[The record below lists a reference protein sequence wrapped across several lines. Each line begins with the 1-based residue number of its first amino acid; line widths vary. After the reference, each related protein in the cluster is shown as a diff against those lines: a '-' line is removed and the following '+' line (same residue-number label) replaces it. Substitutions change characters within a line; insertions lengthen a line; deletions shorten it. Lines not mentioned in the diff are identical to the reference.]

1 MSSFSKRVLD
11 TLSQS
16 SGLALVLAIGGIA
29 FTATPAFAR
38 DTTTPAAAPEAP
50 ATPDKPAAAPAATD
64 DSDTPPADIV
74 VTALRR
80 EQRLQDVPTAVTALG
95 GDVFTKGGLGR
106 SANTVLTLV
115 PNASAGTQQHGR
127 PRWWIRG
134 VGAGQQQLDLANPVG
149 FYLDD
154 VYISNASATG
164 LPLFDLE
171 RVEVLRGPQG
181 TLWGKNTTGG
191 AINVISK
198 KPSLTPHD
206 DDNYVRLDYGSYD
219 EKVAEAG
226 VGVVVVPDLLAAR
239 VSAHFDDRGGRF
251 TNLFT
256 GDKSNAVRD
265 TVFRGQLLFAPTSN
279 FQALL
284 SIHYRDYSTDGTYW
298 TTASY
303 ATTGVLRSGYI
314 PPTDKDVVNVNA
326 PEFSRNKQLGGALHL
341 DWNIGD
347 YTLTSITGYERFKT
361 RGANDSDYTPLEISR
376 GYTAARSAQWT
387 QELRLASPQTNQLS
401 WIAGLYYFKE
411 NIASNAYSATL
422 PAGSVPALAPPVGNP
437 PAAAYSLTAYNHKAE
452 SGAAFGS
459 ATFSFTDAL
468 KLTVGGRW
476 TRETKTLDFR
486 RLSSTTVP
494 SPANPAVNVSTAS
507 WSNYAHW
514 WDSYTG
520 TFGGPGSFSGN
531 LRKTWDAFT
540 YDVTPSWKI
549 DRDNLL
555 YFKFSHG
562 VKSGGFNTA
571 ATLQAA
577 LLTVAPEKLNS
588 FELGYKSQWFDR
600 RLTFNATAFHYDY
613 NDVQINVVGPNPGA
627 VGGATVSYLQN
638 AAKAHTNGA
647 EFEIDATPVTRLKLN
662 AAVGILDTKYDQ
674 LQVVNGGANLSGAR
688 FVRAPKLT
696 LNGGASYT
704 ILLAGSGSIEL
715 EADARYTSLQ
725 YYYITPQDLTNRY
738 LLAQPGYTLANARI
752 SYTTANERV
761 TVSAYVDNLF
771 DVEFRNH
778 ALPQNNPAQAI
789 NGDTVEWGDPRT
801 YGGSV
806 IFRF

>member
-1 MSSFSKRVLD
+1 MSSFSKRVLAIR
-11 TLSQS
+11 SQS
-16 SGLALVLAIGGIA
+16 SALALVLAASG
-29 FTATPAFAR
+29 
-38 DTTTPAAAPEAP
+38 AALI
-50 ATPDKPAAAPAATD
+50 AAPAIARDGPATVVLEAPVAA
-64 DSDTPPADIV
+64 SENAATADTNEGSSGDIV
-74 VTALRR
+74 VTAQRR

-95 GDVFTKGGLGR
+95 GDLFTKGSLGR
-106 SANTVLTLV
+106 SANEVLTLV

-191 AINVISK
+191 AINVISR
-198 KPSLTPHD
+198 KPSLTPRD
-206 DDNYVRLDYGSYD
+206 DDNYVRIDYGSFD
-219 EKVAEAG
+219 EKLAEAG
-226 VGVVVVPDLLAAR
+226 VGVAVVPGVLAAR
-239 VSAHFDDRGGRF
+239 LSAHLDDRGGRF

-256 GDKSNAVRD
+256 GDKSNAVKD
-265 TVFRGQLLFAPTSN
+265 TVLRGQLLFAPAST

-284 SIHYRDYSTDGTYW
+284 SVHYRDYNTDGSYW

-303 ATTGVLRSGYI
+303 AANGALRNGYA
-314 PPTDKDVVNVNA
+314 PPTDKDAVNINA
-326 PEFSRNKQLGGALHL
+326 PEYSRNKQLGGSLHL

-347 YTLTSITGYERFKT
+347 TTLTSITGYERFKT

-387 QELRLASPQTNQLS
+387 QELRLASSQANRLS
-401 WIAGLYYFKE
+401 WIAGLYYFNEK
-411 NIASNAYSATL
+411 IVSNAYSATL
-422 PAGSVPALAPPVGNP
+422 PPGSVPALAPSSGTAAP
-437 PAAAYSLTAYNHKAE
+437 AAYSVTAYNHKAE

-468 KLTVGGRW
+468 KMTLGGRW
-476 TRETKTLDFR
+476 TRETKTLEFN
-486 RLSSTTVP
+486 RLA
-494 SPANPAVNVSTAS
+494 SPNAAATS
-507 WSNYAHW
+507 WNNYAHW

-520 TFGGPGSFSGN
+520 TFGGPGTFSGN
-531 LRKTWDAFT
+531 LRRTWDAFT

-555 YFKFSHG
+555 YVKFSHG

-571 ATLQAA
+571 ATLPAA
-577 LLTVAPEKLNS
+577 LLTVAPEELNAV
-588 FELGYKSQWFDR
+588 EAGYKSQWFDR

-613 NDVQINVVGPNPGA
+613 NNVQINVVGPNPGA

-647 EFEIDATPVTRLKLN
+647 EFEIDATPFTRLKLN
-662 AAVGILDTKYDQ
+662 AAVGILDTRYDT
-674 LQVVNGGANLSGAR
+674 LQVVNGGPNLSGAQ

-704 ILLAGSGSIEL
+704 LPLAGSGNIEVA
-715 EADARYTSLQ
+715 ADARYTSLQ
-725 YYYITPQDLTNRY
+725 YYYITPQDQINRSFLT
-738 LLAQPGYTLANARI
+738 QPGYTLANARI
-752 SYTTANERV
+752 SYTSANERI
-761 TVSAYVDNLF
+761 TISAYVDNLF
-771 DVEFRNH
+771 DVAFRNH
-778 ALPQNNPAQAI
+778 ALPQANPVQGI
-789 NGDTVEWGDPRT
+789 TGDTVEWGDPRT
-801 YGGSV
+801 YGASV

>member
-1 MSSFSKRVLD
+1 VLSLLSERVVNA
-11 TLSQS
+11 LSQS
-16 SGLALVLAIGGIA
+16 SILAIALAIGGTELVA
-29 FTATPAFAR
+29 APAFADDR
-38 DTTTPAAAPEAP
+38 PSPAAAP
-50 ATPDKPAAAPAATD
+50 
-64 DSDTPPADIV
+64 TPPAAEDPDAPSAEIV

-80 EQRLQDVPTAVTALG
+80 EQRLQDVPTAVTVLG
-95 GDVFTKGGLGR
+95 DDLFTKGSIGR
-106 SANTVLTLV
+106 SANTVLSLV

-154 VYISNASATG
+154 IYISNASATG

-219 EKVAEAG
+219 EKLAEAG

-265 TVFRGQLLFAPTSN
+265 TVFRGQLLFAPASN
-279 FQALL
+279 FQALF
-284 SIHYRDYSTDGTYW
+284 SVHYRDYSTDGSYW

-303 ATTGVLRSGYI
+303 DPTGRLRSGYV
-314 PPTDKDVVNVNA
+314 PPTDKNAVNANA
-326 PEFSRNKQLGGALHL
+326 PEYSRNKQVGGSLHL
-341 DWNIGD
+341 DWTIGD
-347 YTLTSITGYERFKT
+347 YTLTAITGYERFKT
-361 RGANDSDYTPLEISR
+361 RGANDGDYTPLEISR

-387 QELRLASPQTNQLS
+387 QELRLASPQSNRLS
-401 WIAGLYYFKE
+401 WIAGLYYFNEK
-411 NIASNAYSATL
+411 ITSNAYSATL
-422 PAGSVPALAPPVGNP
+422 PTGSVPALAPPVGNP
-437 PAAAYSLTAYNHKAE
+437 PAAAYSLTAYRHKAE

-459 ATFSFTDAL
+459 ATFAFTDAL

-476 TRETKTLDFR
+476 TRETKTLEFD
-486 RLSSTTVP
+486 RLASP
-494 SPANPAVNVSTAS
+494 SVIPPATSLAS

-520 TFGGPGSFSGN
+520 AFGGPGTFSGD
-531 LRKTWDAFT
+531 LHKTWGAFT

-571 ATLQAA
+571 ATLPAA
-577 LLTVAPEKLNS
+577 LLTVAPEKLDAY
-588 FELGYKSQWFDR
+588 ELGYKSQWFDG

-613 NDVQINVVGPNPGA
+613 HDVQINVVGPNPGA

-647 EFEIDATPVTRLKLN
+647 EFEITATPSTRLKLN
-662 AAVGILDTKYDQ
+662 AAIGILDTKYDQ

-704 ILLAGSGSIEL
+704 IPLASSGSIEL

-738 LLAQPGYTLANARI
+738 LLAQPGYTLTNARI
-752 SYTTANERV
+752 SYTTANQRI

-771 DVEFRNH
+771 DVAFRNH
-778 ALPQNNPAQAI
+778 ALPQANPAQAI
-789 NGDTVEWGDPRT
+789 TGDTVEWGDPRT
-801 YGGSV
+801 FGGSV